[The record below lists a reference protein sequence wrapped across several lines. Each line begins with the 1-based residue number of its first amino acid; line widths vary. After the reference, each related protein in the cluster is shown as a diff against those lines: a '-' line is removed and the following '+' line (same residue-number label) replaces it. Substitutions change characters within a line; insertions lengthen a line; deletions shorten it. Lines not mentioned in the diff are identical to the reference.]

1 MICCS
6 STYQANKYTKE
17 LDDICVSDRVETS
30 NQSIEDSNTGGDYHG
45 DCLGQVQNDC
55 ETCSCNFNDNFY

>member
-17 LDDICVSDRVETS
+17 LDDIRVSDRIESS
-30 NQSIEDSNTGGDYHG
+30 NQSIEDSNASGDYDG
-45 DCLGQVQNDC
+45 DRLG
-55 ETCSCNFNDNFY
+55 